1 MCVCVLTNIKN
12 NASIWLISRENSYEE
27 LREEAGEKI
36 CLDNNVPELFQNKRG
51 V

>member
-1 MCVCVLTNIKN
+1 VLTNIKN